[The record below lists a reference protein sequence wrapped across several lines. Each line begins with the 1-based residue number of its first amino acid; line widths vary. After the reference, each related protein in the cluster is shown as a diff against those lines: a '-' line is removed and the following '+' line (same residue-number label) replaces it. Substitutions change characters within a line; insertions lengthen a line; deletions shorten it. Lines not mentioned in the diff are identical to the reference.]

1 MENNESQNSPAAND
15 SREQGPRKS
24 IVIIV
29 IAILLGSNGLLLW
42 QFFEKKASLDEAN
55 QTVITT
61 TAEKDQL
68 QMELNQVK
76 SDFEKIKAENT
87 NLREQLTA
95 KDDEIKAKVSE
106 IQKLIAMGGP
116 AQIAK
121 AKAEI
126 VNLRQLNQ
134 MYITQIDS
142 LRKVNTQLLT
152 ENTDLNSNL
161 KQQKSQNEN
170 LSKEN
175 QNLSGKVAAGSVLK
189 ATAIITEGVRY
200 RSSGKEVITNKSKS
214 VQKLRV
220 RFVLVE
226 NKVIDKGAVNI
237 YVRILGPDGAVMSSD
252 QESFIMDGK
261 AMVYTSKEAV
271 PYENKDTTVEVMWNK
286 GSTFAKGH
294 YTIEIYQQ
302 GGYLIGTSFADMK

>member
-1 MENNESQNSPAAND
+1 MENTEPKSSTTADTQ
-15 SREQGPRKS
+15 EQGPRKS

-29 IAILLGSNGLLLW
+29 IAILLGTNGLLLW
-42 QFFEKKASLDEAN
+42 QFFEKKASLDAAN

-76 SDFEKIKAENT
+76 GEFEKIKAENL
-87 NLREQLTA
+87 NLRDQLTA
-95 KDDEIKAKVSE
+95 KDDEIKAKVAE

-126 VNLRQLNQ
+126 NNLRQLNQ
-134 MYITQIDS
+134 MYVAQIDS
-142 LRKVNTQLLT
+142 LRTANTQLMT
-152 ENTDLNSNL
+152 ENTDLTSTL
-161 KQQKSQNEN
+161 QQQKSQNEN
-170 LSKEN
+170 LSK
-175 QNLSGKVAAGSVLK
+175 QNETLSGKVAVGSVLK
-189 ATAIITEGVRY
+189 ATAIVTEGLRY

-226 NKVIDKGAVNI
+226 NKVIDKGPVNI
-237 YVRILGPDGAVMSSD
+237 YIRILGPDGAVMSSD
-252 QESFIMDGK
+252 QESFQREGK
-261 AMVYTSKEAV
+261 AMVYTSKETVA
-271 PYENKDTTVEVMWNK
+271 YENKDAIVEAMWSK
-286 GSTFAKGH
+286 GSAFLKGH
-294 YTIEIYQQ
+294 YIVEIYQH
-302 GGYLIGTSFADMK
+302 GGYLIGTTSIDLK

>member
-1 MENNESQNSPAAND
+1 MENNELKGSTTATDPQ
-15 SREQGPRKS
+15 EQGPRKS

-29 IAILLGSNGLLLW
+29 IAILLGTNGLLLW

-68 QMELNQVK
+68 QLELNQVK
-76 SDFEKIKAENT
+76 GEFEKVKAENT

-95 KDDEIKAKVSE
+95 KDDEIKAKVAE

-126 VNLRQLNQ
+126 VTLRQLNQ
-134 MYITQIDS
+134 TYVTQIDS
-142 LRKVNTQLLT
+142 LRKVNTQLMT
-152 ENTDLNSNL
+152 ENTDLSSNL
-161 KQQKSQNEN
+161 MQQKSQNEN

-175 QNLSGKVAAGSVLK
+175 QTLSGKIAAGSILK
-189 ATAIITEGVRY
+189 ATAIVTEGVRY
-200 RSSGKEVITNKSKS
+200 RSNGKEIITNKAKT

-226 NKVIDKGAVNI
+226 NKVIDKGNLNI

-252 QESFIMDGK
+252 QESFIVEGK
-261 AMVYTSKEAV
+261 SMVYTSKESV
-271 PYENKDTTVEVMWNK
+271 SYENKDTTVEVMWSK
-286 GSTFAKGH
+286 GSSFAKGH

>member
-1 MENNESQNSPAAND
+1 MENNDPKNSPSSNETQ
-15 SREQGPRKS
+15 EQGPRKS

-29 IAILLGSNGLLLW
+29 IAILLGTNGLLLW

-61 TAEKDQL
+61 TAEKDHL

-76 SDFEKIKAENT
+76 GEFEKIKAENT

-95 KDDEIKAKVSE
+95 KDDEIKAKVAE

-126 VNLRQLNQ
+126 LTLRQLNQ
-134 MYITQIDS
+134 TYAAQLDS
-142 LRKVNTQLLT
+142 IRKVNTQLLT
-152 ENTDLNSNL
+152 ENTDLSSNL
-161 KQQKSQNEN
+161 MQQKSQNEN

-175 QNLSGKVAAGSVLK
+175 QTLSGKVAAGSVLK
-189 ATAIITEGVRY
+189 ATAILTEGVRY
-200 RSSGKEVITNKSKS
+200 RSSGKEIITNKAKS

-226 NKVIDKGAVNI
+226 NKVIDKGNVNI

-252 QESFIMDGK
+252 QESFIVDGK
-261 AMVYTSKEAV
+261 AMVYTSKESV
-271 PYENKDTTVEVMWNK
+271 PYENKDATVEVMWSK
-286 GSTFAKGH
+286 GSAFAKGH

>member
-1 MENNESQNSPAAND
+1 MENNESQSTPAATDNQ
-15 SREQGPRKS
+15 EQGPRKS

-29 IAILLGSNGLLLW
+29 IAILLGTNGLLLW
-42 QFFEKKASLDEAN
+42 QFFEKKASLDAAN

-61 TAEKDQL
+61 NAEKDQL

-76 SDFEKIKAENT
+76 NEFEKVKAENT
-87 NLREQLTA
+87 NLREQLTTR
-95 KDDEIKAKVSE
+95 DDEIKAKVAE

-126 VNLRQLNQ
+126 VNLRQMNQ
-134 MYITQIDS
+134 MYVAQIDS
-142 LRKVNTQLLT
+142 LRKANTQLMT
-152 ENTDLNSNL
+152 ENTDLSSNL
-161 KQQKSQNEN
+161 LAQKSQNEN

-175 QNLSGKVAAGSVLK
+175 QALSGKVAAGSVLK
-189 ATAIITEGVRY
+189 ATAIVTEGVRY
-200 RSSGKEVITNKSKS
+200 RSNGKEVITNKAKN

-226 NKVIDKGAVNI
+226 NKVIDKGPVNI
-237 YVRILGPDGAVMSSD
+237 YIRVLGPDGAVMSSD

-261 AMVYTSKEAV
+261 AMVYTSKETV
-271 PYENKDTTVEVMWNK
+271 SYENKDTTVEVMWSK
-286 GSTFAKGH
+286 GSMFVKGH
-294 YTIEIYQQ
+294 YTVEIYQQ
-302 GGYLIGTSFADMK
+302 GGSLIGTGGLDMK